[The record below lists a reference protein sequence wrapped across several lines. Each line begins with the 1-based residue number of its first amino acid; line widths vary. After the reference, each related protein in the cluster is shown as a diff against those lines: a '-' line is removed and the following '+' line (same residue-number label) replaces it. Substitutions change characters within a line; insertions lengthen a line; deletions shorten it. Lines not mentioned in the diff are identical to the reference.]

1 MLFRS
6 VDDQILFD
14 LADRMEPLWL
24 VPAGVLY
31 FLAFWSRGMRFRN
44 LLERQNESGGLKYL
58 HLSLMHHLYLI
69 ILPAKAG
76 ELVFPWLG
84 HSILGSGRT
93 LNLLALL
100 IARFFDFCFIFVF
113 ISWGLFAALLPDAP
127 LYLNLAASILA
138 IIFLLFGIR
147 FQIVIAGLLKL
158 ASRLK
163 RQRRLR
169 ELFTRIHSQ
178 LLEAQSLLLD
188 QRDRKSQLSFF
199 LWTTLSWLVSA
210 LGFWCL
216 FKVYG
221 YSLEPGTTIF
231 LLGGVNVI
239 GIIGVFSIGGLGI
252 TELGLA
258 GMLIL
263 IGFDVQTGI
272 ALGLGVRLSM
282 VGISL
287 AVIALSEAILSI
299 IRFRMGELQ

>member
-6 VDDQILFD
+6 IDDQILSD
-14 LADRMEPLWL
+14 LADRMEPSWL
-24 VPAGVLY
+24 VLVGGLY
-31 FLAFWSRGMRFRN
+31 FLTFWSRGMRYRN
-44 LLERQNESGGLKYL
+44 LLKFQNESAGSKYL

-76 ELVFPWLG
+76 ELIFPWLS

-93 LNLLALL
+93 LNLLVLL
-100 IARFFDFCFIFVF
+100 IARLFDSCFIFVF
-113 ISWGLFAALLPDAP
+113 IAWGLFAALLPNAP
-127 LYLNLAASILA
+127 QFLNLAASLLA
-138 IIFLLFGIR
+138 IIFLLFGVRYQLMIG
-147 FQIVIAGLLKL
+147 GLLKL
-158 ASRLK
+158 VSLLK
-163 RQRRLR
+163 RQRHLR
-169 ELFTRIHSQ
+169 EFCTRIHSQ

-188 QRDRKSQLSFF
+188 QHDAKNQFLFF

-210 LGFWCL
+210 LGLWSL

-221 YSLEPGTTIF
+221 YTVEPGIIIF
-231 LLGGVNVI
+231 LLGGINVI
-239 GIIGVFSIGGLGI
+239 GVLGVFSIGGLGI
-252 TELGLA
+252 AELGLA

-287 AVIALSEAILSI
+287 VVIALSEATLSI
-299 IRFRMGELQ
+299 IRVRMGALQ